1 MKRHLTP
8 EQRLDVLRKTDRLRK
23 WSSLDDER
31 VCVVCERIFSGRQI
45 EIVRDQRGRYLLK
58 CPTQS
63 CPSYVAH
70 WFYIGNAAS
79 AAADE
84 VRGSLNGHDHLH
96 DARDRVIAA

>member
-45 EIVRDQRGRYLLK
+45 EIVRDQRGRYLLQ
-58 CPTQS
+58 CPTRG
-63 CPSYVAH
+63 CPAYVAH
-70 WFYIGNAAS
+70 WFYVGNAAS
-79 AAADE
+79 AASH
-84 VRGSLNGHDHLH
+84 VLRGGLNGHEPFREAHG
-96 DARDRVIAA
+96 RVIAA